1 MNSTVCLYIFDCF
14 CLFVVI
20 VTVNLYTM
28 RCKKVGV
35 TIKFWNCPW
44 VRYCIAHITHFAFST
59 PFPATGRSERK
70 SGFNIE
76 QYSAPQSSLC
86 GLLWIIVSELVDY
99 VWSVLSLRLANKLS
113 IVFPESSSY
122 DRRAD
127 IRSSLPSKF
136 ITHFNRSCKP
146 IQ

>member
-1 MNSTVCLYIFDCF
+1 MNSMSIYIFDCF

-20 VTVNLYTM
+20 VTVNLYTV

-44 VRYCIAHITHFAFST
+44 VRYCIALITHFAIST

-70 SGFNIE
+70 SGFNRE

-99 VWSVLSLRLANKLS
+99 GVVSIGPEVGKQAINRLSWIFLRSTCRHSLKVYYSLQQKLQTYS
-113 IVFPESSSY
+113 IN
-122 DRRAD
+122 
-127 IRSSLPSKF
+127 SLK
-136 ITHFNRSCKP
+136 
-146 IQ
+146 Q